1 MFAIFRVRFTDKDWS
16 LQRFYCGRLY
26 VSRNF
31 QRNEMPLRPTIG
43 RTLNYSSDLQLKLKE
58 IPVRDE
64 RNLARTKKEGPA
76 SADLVLGIQPIRIR
90 ALSAFPVSEL
100 FIWESTDSAVLSL
113 GSIIR
118 RQFIFLILLE
128 CPNRKNSLMS
138 VKFGI
143 YFQFLRGSN
152 IWNISHLQCSI

>member
-1 MFAIFRVRFTDKDWS
+1 
-16 LQRFYCGRLY
+16 
-26 VSRNF
+26 
-31 QRNEMPLRPTIG
+31 MPLRSTIG

-100 FIWESTDSAVLSL
+100 FI
-113 GSIIR
+113 
-118 RQFIFLILLE
+118 
-128 CPNRKNSLMS
+128 
-138 VKFGI
+138 
-143 YFQFLRGSN
+143 
-152 IWNISHLQCSI
+152 